1 MNENFYLGLK
11 ARIEAGQYT
20 MAEITAELDKRLG
33 QGRITDEIHAEL
45 IALAETCIDPNY
57 NGNKMPTK
65 YDLEQNVMI
74 NDHDLSIVDLYEMVL
89 MSSTSTQQAKFS
101 ARNIEMGRSIS
112 NSYVRLII
120 KGARTFESVPEPMK
134 QEVAE
139 KLIEEGRQDL
149 ITDPEYLPQ
158 EEIDPDFSI
167 NPEEVPVE

>member
-1 MNENFYLGLK
+1 MKDFYLVIK
-11 ARIEAGQYT
+11 AKVEAGQYKLED
-20 MAEITAELDKRLG
+20 MLSDLQLAYEKDRITLEQHEELAELAKVRVDM
-33 QGRITDEIHAEL
+33 EYE
-45 IALAETCIDPNY
+45 
-57 NGNKMPTK
+57 GNKHATS
-65 YDLEQNVMI
+65 YDLDQDVTI
-74 NDHDLSIVDLYEMVL
+74 SDHDLSIVDLYEMVL

-101 ARNIEMGRSIS
+101 SRNIEMGRSIS